1 MTTENYY
8 QIGWAALLALGYVR
22 DWFETRGGKW

>member
-22 DWFETRGGKW
+22 DWFSIREGKR

>member
-8 QIGWAALLALGYVR
+8 QIGWAALLALVYVR
-22 DWFETRGGKW
+22 DWFSMREGKR

>member
-8 QIGWAALLALGYVR
+8 QIGWAALLTIGYIR

>member
-8 QIGWAALLALGYVR
+8 QIGWATLLAFGYVR
-22 DWFETRGGKW
+22 DWFATREGKR

>member
-8 QIGWAALLALGYVR
+8 QIGWAALLDTGCVR

>member
-8 QIGWAALLALGYVR
+8 QIGWAALLVLVYVL

>member
-8 QIGWAALLALGYVR
+8 QTVWAALLAFGYVR
-22 DWFETRGGKW
+22 DWFATREGKR

>member
-8 QIGWAALLALGYVR
+8 QIGYAVLLAIGYVR
-22 DWFETRGGKW
+22 DWFETRGGKR